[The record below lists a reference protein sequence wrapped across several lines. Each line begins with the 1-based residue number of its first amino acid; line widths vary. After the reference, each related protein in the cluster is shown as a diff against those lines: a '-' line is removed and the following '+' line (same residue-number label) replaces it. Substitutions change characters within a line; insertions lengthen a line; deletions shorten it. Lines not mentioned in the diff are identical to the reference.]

1 MTEPSE
7 IELKSS
13 MVSARIAS
21 FVLAEEHGA
30 LRVETGGGHHA
41 LQ

>member
-1 MTEPSE
+1 MTEPPK

-21 FVLAEEHGA
+21 VVLAVEEAA
-30 LRVETGGGHHA
+30 LRAEAGGGHHA